1 MASLLRQYVE
11 GTGSKYDRKVQ
22 SKMDKRG
29 VSKDAARRILA
40 RIDGAKPSARR
51 AAFGTATT
59 RSSKGKS
66 GMKGTMVASTTQ
78 PTVMELLPVITLL
91 PEGVPKPESF
101 KLERTGLVT
110 LTTEDQ
116 DGSDE
121 LTMFAILAA
130 PSGNDYTLNTVE
142 LGSAD
147 TAGPGAQAQGTN
159 LYSGPQRGTLVITAL
174 IEDDDGNAAAA
185 RAEIELLVGLAASV
199 AATMPGSDRLQV
211 LQTMVDYTVGLDAIG
226 ADPSRASRS
235 VVATAIR
242 PTQWF
247 SLWSLEHSETSGI
260 DWKLAIPHV
269 MGTGSYELLLN
280 VPDTMPSMETIRIR
294 VTSAQFD
301 PVAAQFNLLD
311 SSLRVR
317 IGNQSHAY
325 SRAEML
331 AGNLKAI
338 ERKVIAGHVQIG
350 VAGTVSYNKPVPQQ
364 LLDYCA
370 RANTPLTKRK
380 CRRGKKKYL
389 EEITKDVDLTPG
401 SGRKYTT
408 TYSTGS
414 GGFLK
419 AADTKKGA
427 STPSTQA
434 PSTPSKPLR
443 TKTAKGTDPTAG
455 VVTFSGTNHGA

>member
-1 MASLLRQYVE
+1 MRVSHPRSWVSTDRDDERALLV
-11 GTGSKYDRKVQ
+11 
-22 SKMDKRG
+22 
-29 VSKDAARRILA
+29 
-40 RIDGAKPSARR
+40 
-51 AAFGTATT
+51 
-59 RSSKGKS
+59 
-66 GMKGTMVASTTQ
+66 
-78 PTVMELLPVITLL
+78 
-91 PEGVPKPESF
+91 
-101 KLERTGLVT
+101 
-110 LTTEDQ
+110 
-116 DGSDE
+116 
-121 LTMFAILAA
+121 
-130 PSGNDYTLNTVE
+130 
-142 LGSAD
+142 
-147 TAGPGAQAQGTN
+147 
-159 LYSGPQRGTLVITAL
+159 GTLVITAL
-174 IEDDDGNAAAA
+174 IEDDDGNAAAT

-211 LQTMVDYTVGLDAIG
+211 LQTMLDYTVGLDAIG

-247 SLWSLEHSETSGI
+247 SLWSLDHSKTSGI

-280 VPDTMPSMETIRIR
+280 VPGTMPSMETIRIR

-301 PVAAQFNLLD
+301 PVAAEFNLLD

-338 ERKVIAGHVQIG
+338 ERKVIAGHVEIG